1 MRRPTGPG
9 ARKMLVQPGS
19 FQKDEVPMVPTTPKR
34 SKIPLEA
41 LLKAHCRS
49 VTRMVPDK
57 QLPNIRIVVETIGAH
72 MVMRLTG
79 RKMKIG
85 ST

>member
-1 MRRPTGPG
+1 MRIPTGNG

-19 FQKDEVPMVPTTPKR
+19 FQNGDVPIVPTTPKAP
-34 SKIPLEA
+34 KIALEA
-41 LLKAHCRS
+41 EPKAHWIRPM
-49 VTRMVPDK
+49 RIVPDK
-57 QLPNIRIVVETIGAH
+57 QLPNIRIVVEIIGAH

-79 RKMKIG
+79 RKTKIG

>member
-1 MRRPTGPG
+1 
-9 ARKMLVQPGS
+9 MLVQPGL
-19 FQKDEVPMVPTTPKR
+19 FQNDEVPIVPTTPKA

-41 LLKAHCRS
+41 ELRAHCTS
-49 VTRMVPDK
+49 PTRIVPDK
-57 QLPNIRIVVETIGAH
+57 QLPNKRIVVETIGAH

>member
-1 MRRPTGPG
+1 MPTGNG
-9 ARKMLVQPGS
+9 ERKILVQPGS
-19 FQKDEVPMVPTTPKR
+19 FQNGEVPIVPTAPKAL
-34 SKIPLEA
+34 KIAVEA
-41 LLKAHCRS
+41 APRAHWRRE
-49 VTRMVPDK
+49 TRMVPDK

>member
-1 MRRPTGPG
+1 MRIPTGNG
-9 ARKMLVQPGS
+9 ARKMLVQPGL
-19 FQKDEVPMVPTTPKR
+19 FQKDEVPMVPTTPKA
-34 SKIPLEA
+34 SKIPLDAE
-41 LLKAHCRS
+41 LRAHWTKP
-49 VTRMVPDK
+49 TRMVPDK
-57 QLPNIRIVVETIGAH
+57 QLPNRRIVVETIGAH

>member
-1 MRRPTGPG
+1 MRMPTGNG
-9 ARKMLVQPGS
+9 ARKILVQPGS
-19 FQKDEVPMVPTTPKR
+19 FQKGEVPIVPTTPR
-34 SKIPLEA
+34 APKIALEA
-41 LLKAHCRS
+41 ELRAHCKS
-49 VTRMVPDK
+49 ETRIVPDK

-79 RKMKIG
+79 RKMNIG